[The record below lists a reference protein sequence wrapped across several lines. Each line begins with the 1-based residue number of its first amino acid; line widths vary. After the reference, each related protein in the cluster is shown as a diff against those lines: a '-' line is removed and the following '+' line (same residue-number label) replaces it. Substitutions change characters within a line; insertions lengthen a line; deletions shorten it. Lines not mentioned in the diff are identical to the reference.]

1 MEDNFEN
8 GKFTEA
14 ELENTFIELFRDTE
28 HYEYCNGGRIT

>member
-14 ELENTFIELFRDTE
+14 ELENAFIELFRDTE